1 MIEAREIASL
11 DLNPFDLP
19 IIRQPVFT
27 KPDPVDQIIKPVRDP
42 LLNAAILANTDLV
55 AQGITEVSKLNI
67 INMSFWDTY
76 MSLGGSGCTIGL
88 HTHETSSEIIYI
100 LSGAGKVKYD
110 DGEEAVSAGQCHYCP
125 KGHSH
130 ALINNSGEPLEFFAV
145 VPNQ

>member
-1 MIEAREIASL
+1 MLI
-11 DLNPFDLP
+11 DF
-19 IIRQPVFT
+19 
-27 KPDPVDQIIKPVRDP
+27 
-42 LLNAAILANTDLV
+42 
-55 AQGITEVSKLNI
+55 SKMEETVIPN
-67 INMSFWDTY
+67 F
-76 MSLGGSGCTIGL
+76 LGGEGSLRAKMRTDELGKILHGVLEPGSTIGL

-110 DGEEAVSAGQCHYCP
+110 GGEEAVEAGQCHYCP

>member
-1 MIEAREIASL
+1 MPMTLKPTNSSLFERRFAMIL
-11 DLNPFDLP
+11 DYSAMETTHIPNFVGGDGTLHAQMRVDELGK
-19 IIRQPVFT
+19 ILKGVL
-27 KPDPVDQIIKPVRDP
+27 DP
-42 LLNAAILANTDLV
+42 
-55 AQGITEVSKLNI
+55 
-67 INMSFWDTY
+67 
-76 MSLGGSGCTIGL
+76 GSSIGY

-130 ALINNSGEPLEFFAV
+130 ALINNSGGPLEFFAV

>member
-1 MIEAREIASL
+1 MPMTLKPTNSSLFERRFAMIL
-11 DLNPFDLP
+11 DYSTMETTHIPNFVGGDGTLHAQMRVDELGK
-19 IIRQPVFT
+19 ILKGVL
-27 KPDPVDQIIKPVRDP
+27 DP
-42 LLNAAILANTDLV
+42 
-55 AQGITEVSKLNI
+55 
-67 INMSFWDTY
+67 
-76 MSLGGSGCTIGL
+76 GSSIGY

-110 DGEEAVSAGQCHYCP
+110 DGEEAVRAGQYHYCP